1 MNSVTSYRK
10 RIESC
15 SSSKD
20 SRIILALDPTIRN
33 DIFGYVNERI
43 DLLQGEVCAIK
54 FNFHVILPLSY
65 QELTNVNNK
74 VHSYGLQSIADIK
87 LNDISSTNF
96 VVIDHLVNLGFDA
109 VILNPIIGM
118 DDLRLAVGSSHDRHL
133 GVLALVYM
141 SHAGAREGFGLNVLE
156 DLNQSDRQL
165 PLYRKLL
172 EYAEACDT
180 DGIIVGGTKLDII
193 NSISREKKLPI
204 YSPGLGVQGGDPKI
218 AAKAGTD
225 YFIIGR
231 SITQSVD
238 PLKSARLLRKE
249 INFLKNVK

>member
-1 MNSVTSYRK
+1 MNSTTTYRK

-20 SRIILALDPTIRN
+20 SRIILALDPIIRN
-33 DIFGYVNERI
+33 DTLGYVNERI
-43 DLLQGEVCAIK
+43 DLLQKEVCAIK

-65 QELTNVNNK
+65 QELTNVNSK

-87 LNDISSTNF
+87 LNDISSTNL
-96 VVIDHLVNLGFDA
+96 VVIDHLANLGFDA

-118 DDLRLAVGSSHDRHL
+118 DELREVVGPSHDRQL

-141 SHAGAREGFGLNVLE
+141 SHAGTRDGFGLNVI
-156 DLNQSDRQL
+156 DNFYQADRQF

-172 EYAEACDT
+172 EYAEVCDT
-180 DGIIVGGTKLDII
+180 DGIIVGGTKPDII

-204 YSPGLGVQGGDPKI
+204 YSPGLGIQGGDPKI

-231 SITQSVD
+231 SITQSRD
-238 PLKSARLLRKE
+238 PLKSARLLKNE
-249 INFLKNVK
+249 INSIKNL

>member
-1 MNSVTSYRK
+1 MVG
-10 RIESC
+10 
-15 SSSKD
+15 
-20 SRIILALDPTIRN
+20 N

-54 FNFHVILPLSY
+54 FNFHVILPLSNE
-65 QELTNVNNK
+65 ELININSK

-87 LNDISSTNF
+87 LNDISSTNL
-96 VVIDHLVNLGFDA
+96 VVIDHLVNMGFDA

-118 DDLRLAVGSSHDRHL
+118 DELRRVVVPSHGRHL

-141 SHAGAREGFGLNVLE
+141 SHSGAREGFGLSVIDE
-156 DLNQSDRQL
+156 FCQPVRQL
-165 PLYRKLL
+165 PLYLKLL

-193 NSISREKKLPI
+193 TSVSREKKLPI

-231 SITQSVD
+231 SITQSKD
-238 PLKSARLLRKE
+238 PLKSARIVRKE
-249 INFLKNVK
+249 INSLKND